1 MRMIKFI
8 VIVFILLFFSCDN
21 EEIQRVYY
29 DNDTLKEERIY
40 INKELKKKFEFDS
53 LGVIRKKV
61 FYSRGGIRL
70 FNCIRY
76 RWL

>member
-40 INKELKKKFEFDS
+40 INKELKKE
-53 LGVIRKKV
+53 I
-61 FYSRGGIRL
+61 
-70 FNCIRY
+70 
-76 RWL
+76 